1 MGWHSVASILLHIV
15 AIAWPSA
22 SSIATALLLPSCSI
36 PCSDSASAGTSR
48 PLAALPGETE
58 DWVRILGAQQSE
70 KLQILATAKVQ
81 VNCHSSRTR
90 KGRNHFV
97 YVAISTRLYQ
107 MQIRQLAKQGKNRF
121 FSQCSI
127 QS

>member
-15 AIAWPSA
+15 AIAWPSE

-58 DWVRILGAQQSE
+58 DWVRI
-70 KLQILATAKVQ
+70 
-81 VNCHSSRTR
+81 
-90 KGRNHFV
+90 
-97 YVAISTRLYQ
+97 Y
-107 MQIRQLAKQGKNRF
+107 
-121 FSQCSI
+121 
-127 QS
+127 